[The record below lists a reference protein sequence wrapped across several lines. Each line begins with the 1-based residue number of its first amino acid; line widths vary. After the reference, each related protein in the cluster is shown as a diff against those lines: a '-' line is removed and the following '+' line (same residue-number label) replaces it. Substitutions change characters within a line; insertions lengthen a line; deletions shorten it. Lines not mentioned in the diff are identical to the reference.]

1 MNHQEIKLQT
11 PTRMFHFEQ
20 MSRDIDKIND
30 LDLIREI
37 AKSHIKLY
45 FKQQEVLKQIGPT
58 LDPPPWDNPLQ

>member
-1 MNHQEIKLQT
+1 
-11 PTRMFHFEQ
+11 MFHFEQ